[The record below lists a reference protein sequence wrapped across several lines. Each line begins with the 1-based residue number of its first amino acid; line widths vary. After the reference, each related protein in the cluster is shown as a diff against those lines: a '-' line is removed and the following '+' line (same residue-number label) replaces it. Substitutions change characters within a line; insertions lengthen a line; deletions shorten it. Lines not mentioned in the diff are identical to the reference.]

1 MLHTQTWGLCAP
13 SPARDPLKTPL
24 SRSWTYGHSLVGFF
38 FFSVKFIYLLSFG
51 CSGSSW
57 SRLSPV
63 AVSWDYSLFALHRLL
78 IAVASL
84 VAEHQL

>member
-1 MLHTQTWGLCAP
+1 M
-13 SPARDPLKTPL
+13 
-24 SRSWTYGHSLVGFF
+24 VIVVVVF

-51 CSGSSW
+51 CSGSSL

-63 AVSWDYSLFALHRLL
+63 AVSWNCSLFAVHRLL

-84 VAEHQL
+84 AVEQQL